1 MINDLRIGEAW
12 SLRRCPGWYICG
24 GVLLRQ
30 GSVAARGLVFNGPL
44 LLAIQGAA
52 RMPLAF
58 PVLDVVN
65 RLPAG
70 GAAVTSRVAE
80 RDHGVFVAARSI
92 AQGEGKKNCCVTTRR
107 RKFGVFNILG
117 QDLTR

>member
-24 GVLLRQ
+24 GDLLGQ
-30 GSVAARGLVFNGPL
+30 GSVAARGLVFNVPL

-58 PVLDVVN
+58 PVTDIANGLT
-65 RLPAG
+65 AG
-70 GAAVTSRVAE
+70 GAAIASRVAE
-80 RDHGVFVAARSI
+80 RDHGVFVAAWPI
-92 AQGEGKKNCCVTTRR
+92 A
-107 RKFGVFNILG
+107 
-117 QDLTR
+117 